1 MNRQSLLIIAII
13 AGGSI
18 LSGLAYG
25 VTNGSIVVG
34 NITVT
39 STCSGCAT
47 VEGTYSSWAV
57 SLNSTIAGSNGN
69 PVMALQTGTD
79 GSVIVSNTND
89 RVAIVKLDGTV
100 VTVTTTPSNAD
111 NNGQQS
117 SAQSLSGTYKA
128 ILTSA
133 GVTVYKNNTLLTTIG
148 IKAANFQGSTLGTV
162 SVSISPDGKYISL
175 AGEDTGAALDRV
187 VILTGS

>member
-1 MNRQSLLIIAII
+1 LLIIAII
-13 AGGSI
+13 AGGSV

-25 VTNGSIVVG
+25 VSNGTIVVG
-34 NITVT
+34 DLTVT
-39 STCSGCAT
+39 GTCSGCGV
-47 VEGTYSSWAV
+47 VEGGYTTWAV
-57 SLNSTIAGSNGN
+57 SLNSTIAGTNGN
-69 PVMALQTGTD
+69 PVMALQTSTD

-89 RVAIVKLDGTV
+89 KVAIVKLDGTV
-100 VTVTTTPSNAD
+100 VTVTTTPSNFD
-111 NNGQQS
+111 NTGQQS

-133 GVTVYKNNTLLTTIG
+133 GVTVYKSNTLLTTIG